1 MHFQAARK
9 EGFNSLEESTHYP
22 AQRIVKIKV
31 DICTGATLGYTVLL
45 CGCTLNE
52 RWMDSLQLGVQ
63 EGKEC
68 LLTNFFQIKVILIS
82 ISHVDS

>member
-45 CGCTLNE
+45 L
-52 RWMDSLQLGVQ
+52 WMHL
-63 EGKEC
+63 K
-68 LLTNFFQIKVILIS
+68 
-82 ISHVDS
+82 